1 MKCEIHHI
9 YLRKKYTYLLL
20 SFFCLSLTSLAT
32 IFLVEESYTSEKNN
46 ISSLATVNA
55 LPHLGEI
62 AISLDDAPMPGTIL
76 HGGMEKTKKIL
87 QALQETKCP
96 AIGIFATAAHAKGK
110 INMERLRMYGEAGHM
125 IANHSY
131 SHYNLNKVTAE
142 KFIADIKKAHLI
154 LSSLPNFKPFFRFP
168 YLAEGKNKAQRQV
181 VISAL
186 QAMGYQEGYT
196 TVNNHDYYVNKLLL
210 EAVKNGQ
217 TVDYDKLRKLYLS
230 ILWDCIET
238 NQKLAYKVCHRRVK
252 HVLLLHENDL
262 AALFIGDLIDHIR
275 KQGWKIISIEEAY
288 QDPIATIPVTNT
300 YSLVGRIG
308 TIAVE
313 QGLGKGLVA
322 FPETVYLEY
331 IPKAIKEQH
340 IFTPLNST
348 ST

>member
-1 MKCEIHHI
+1 MHDI
-9 YLRKKYTYLLL
+9 YSRKPYTYSLVAFL
-20 SFFCLSLTSLAT
+20 SILFTSLTIPSPSDESATPTKNDIDSLS
-32 IFLVEESYTSEKNN
+32 IVD
-46 ISSLATVNA
+46 IS
-55 LPHLGEI
+55 PYIGEI

-87 QALQETKCP
+87 QALQDAKCP
-96 AIGIFATAAHAKGK
+96 AVGIFATAVHAQGET
-110 INMERLRMYGEAGHM
+110 NMKRLRMYGEAGHV

-131 SHYNLNKVTAE
+131 SHYNLNQVTAE
-142 KFIADIKKAHLI
+142 KFIADIKKAHMV
-154 LSSLPNFKPFFRFP
+154 LSPLPNFKPFFRFP

-196 TVNNHDYYVNKLLL
+196 TVNNHDYYINKLLL
-210 EAVKNGQ
+210 EAVKTGKA
-217 TVDYDKLRKLYLS
+217 VDYDKLRNLYLS

-238 NQKLAYKVCHRRVK
+238 NQKLAYKVCNRKVK

-262 AALFIGDLIDHIR
+262 AALFIGDLIAHIR

-288 QDPIATIPVTNT
+288 QDPIASIPVTNT

-313 QGLGKGLVA
+313 QGLGKELVP
-322 FPETVYLEY
+322 FPETAYLEY
-331 IPKAIKEQH
+331 IPKAIREQH
-340 IFTPLNST
+340 IFTLPNRTLK
-348 ST
+348 